1 MIFNPSL
8 EICSFLFN
16 LSIEIVLPWGHAFLC
31 PRSLHPR
38 SASCCVARSARVSAP
53 AGLAPRHPRD
63 AWHAARRTRAPPGV
77 SGQAVAN
84 LEGSEAD
91 GSIRLDSLRRA
102 AEALDCKLVYA
113 LVPNASLDEIVDRR
127 AHEIA
132 RRQVGRVQHTM
143 LLEDQRGGDEDV
155 ERLIDELAEQA
166 KQSPA
171 LWRE

>member
-1 MIFNPSL
+1 M
-8 EICSFLFN
+8 
-16 LSIEIVLPWGHAFLC
+16 
-31 PRSLHPR
+31 RS
-38 SASCCVARSARVSAP
+38 SARDRSILDRRLAAWREVPASAP
-53 AGLAPRHPRD
+53 PRGWLRAIRETLGMPR
-63 AWHAARRTRAPPGV
+63 AELARRLGV